1 MSYLPQSHQDPARV
15 GVPSGAMTPATAES
29 RVLSDTDFAAPVE
42 DRWFEDYLPG
52 SVYEFGHVGVS
63 EEDIVAF
70 AQLYDRQAIHTD
82 PGWAAAGPFRG
93 LIASGIQTIALCMRL
108 YVDHFVSHVAG
119 LAAPGID
126 EVRWPRPVRPGDL
139 LHLRV
144 TILKARASRSKPDRG
159 LVHTLVEGLNQ
170 DDEQVLSFTALNFFA
185 RRTTD

>member
-15 GVPSGAMTPATAES
+15 GVPSGAMPLATAES

-82 PGWAAAGPFRG
+82 PGWAATGPFRG
-93 LIASGIQTIALCMRL
+93 LIASGIQTIALCMRAL
-108 YVDHFVSHVAG
+108 RRPLRLPSCGPGSTGHRGGA
-119 LAAPGID
+119 LAASR
-126 EVRWPRPVRPGDL
+126 E
-139 LHLRV
+139 
-144 TILKARASRSKPDRG
+144 AR
-159 LVHTLVEGLNQ
+159 
-170 DDEQVLSFTALNFFA
+170 
-185 RRTTD
+185 